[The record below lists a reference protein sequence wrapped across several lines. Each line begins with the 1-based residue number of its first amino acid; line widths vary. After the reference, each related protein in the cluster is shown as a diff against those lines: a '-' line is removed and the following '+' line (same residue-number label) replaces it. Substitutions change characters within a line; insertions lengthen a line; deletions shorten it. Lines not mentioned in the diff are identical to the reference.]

1 MYEYPG
7 GLFDKITIHGR
18 RNYENREKGSSIS
31 QAGDVTDGRNNE
43 FYIAMPFTRMPLLEV
58 PGEELVLVREGYSE
72 GGENPNGW
80 SAKTMPY
87 LMEYDNWG
95 GLVVDDRENIPR
107 EELAWRDWWGYDQ
120 IAWFAKRAHRRRIW
134 RMQGR
139 RANAA

>member
-1 MYEYPG
+1 
-7 GLFDKITIHGR
+7 
-18 RNYENREKGSSIS
+18 
-31 QAGDVTDGRNNE
+31 
-43 FYIAMPFTRMPLLEV
+43 MPFTRMPLLEV

-95 GLVVDDRENIPR
+95 GLVVDDREKIPR

-120 IAWFAKRAHRRRIW
+120 IAWFANQPESFPGVYLQMDRDQQSKCIF
-134 RMQGR
+134 
-139 RANAA
+139 

>member
-87 LMEYDNWG
+87 LMEYDNWADWSLMTG
-95 GLVVDDRENIPR
+95 KRFRERN
-107 EELAWRDWWGYDQ
+107 WHG
-120 IAWFAKRAHRRRIW
+120 
-134 RMQGR
+134 
-139 RANAA
+139 

>member
-1 MYEYPG
+1 
-7 GLFDKITIHGR
+7 
-18 RNYENREKGSSIS
+18 
-31 QAGDVTDGRNNE
+31 
-43 FYIAMPFTRMPLLEV
+43 MPLLEV

-95 GLVVDDRENIPR
+95 GLVVDDREKIPR

-120 IAWFAKRAHRRRIW
+120 IAWFATSRRQAGIISWSIPTNGQRSTIQMHTLNC
-134 RMQGR
+134 RFAG
-139 RANAA
+139 